1 VKIVG
6 GVIVAD
12 AVVIGRLWNGKLA
25 VWAVVERGV
34 EIAAVT
40 AVAVIVWE
48 LLCHWSKNR
57 LSISTTLGRLL
68 SVVAIVAIARVVEV
82 DAGLIPTTG
91 PPAVVTRVTKMILL
105 IVIHEVVETGGGGW
119 GVEG

>member
-1 VKIVG
+1 M
-6 GVIVAD
+6 
-12 AVVIGRLWNGKLA
+12 
-25 VWAVVERGV
+25 

-105 IVIHEVVETGGGGW
+105 IVIHEVSSRKE
-119 GVEG
+119 EGDGAWRGDLKDNAGESGCSGSCLHQLERGCESRGSRC